1 MLLGKQRI
9 AKLTKSPIIL
19 LVTANRIISD
29 LHKTPLLQ
37 GSRPK
42 EGLGTMNKTLMIII
56 GVLGGVMVILLA
68 VVFVLVLQNARSSDG
83 DATVT
88 AAVAI
93 VPPES
98 TLIMGEASPT
108 PPAGQMPATFTPLPT
123 VEATNTAVPVTPDPT
138 ETPLPTN
145 TLPPPTATRTPV
157 PVILPTNPPPPP
169 ADTPVPPPPP
179 PDTRGLTATAFNI
192 QSRSD
197 FRVNQ
202 QVWFDFQIVNSTG
215 GEVAYNR
222 LGVLPKKD
230 GQDRLDWFQQ
240 SYGGPNATMKPQGLS
255 HEDNIKLPEA
265 GNYTLR
271 LAICFDGYESCNS
284 GGGTWATLSPEI
296 PITIN

>member
-1 MLLGKQRI
+1 MVL
-9 AKLTKSPIIL
+9 L
-19 LVTANRIISD
+19 LVV
-29 LHKTPLLQ
+29 
-37 GSRPK
+37 
-42 EGLGTMNKTLMIII
+42 
-56 GVLGGVMVILLA
+56 VL
-68 VVFVLVLQNARSSDG
+68 VLVLQDASGSEN
-83 DATVT
+83 DATPT
-88 AAVAI
+88 AVVAI

-98 TLIMGEASPT
+98 TAIMEAPT
-108 PPAGQMPATFTPLPT
+108 LVPPAGQMPATFTPLPT

-192 QSRSD
+192 QCERSNLG
-197 FRVNQ
+197 VNQ
-202 QVWFDFQIVNSTG
+202 AIWFDFQIVNSTG

-222 LGVLPKKD
+222 LGVMPRKD
-230 GQDRLDWFQQ
+230 GQDRVDWFQQ
-240 SYGGPNATMKPQGLS
+240 SYGGPNASMKPQGLT
-255 HEDNIKLPEA
+255 HEDHIKLPES

-271 LAICFDGYESCNS
+271 LAICFDGLEGCNG

-296 PITIN
+296 QVTIN